1 MADREKA
8 TGRSLVGVVSD
19 THGLVRSALLEAL
32 AGCDL
37 IVHAGD
43 VGGAEVL
50 ELLEMVAPV
59 VAVRGNMDGGR
70 WAQGLRRTEVVEVG
84 EALLYVLHDLGQL
97 DLNPAAAGLSAVI
110 SGHTHQAKIDEW
122 NGVLYVNPGSAG
134 PARKKPP
141 PSMALLRV
149 EGKNVEARVVRLA
162 G

>member
-1 MADREKA
+1 MVDKETRA
-8 TGRSLVGVVSD
+8 GRSLVGVVSD
-19 THGLVRSALLEAL
+19 THSLVRPALLEAL

-59 VAVRGNMDGGR
+59 IAVRGNMDGGR

-84 EALLYVLHDLGQL
+84 AALLYVLHDLDQL

-110 SGHTHQAKIDEW
+110 SGHTHQATIYQR

-134 PARKKPP
+134 PSRKKPP
-141 PSMALLRV
+141 PSMALLQV
-149 EGKNVEARVVRLA
+149 EGRNVEARVVVLA
-162 G
+162 K